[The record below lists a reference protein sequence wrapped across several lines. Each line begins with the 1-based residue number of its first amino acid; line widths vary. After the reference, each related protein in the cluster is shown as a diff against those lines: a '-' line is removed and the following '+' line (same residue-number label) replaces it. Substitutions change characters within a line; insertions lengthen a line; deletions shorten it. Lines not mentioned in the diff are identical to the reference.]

1 MLKMKIIQIIICFLF
16 FIVPL
21 LKINAQ
27 SSISLSTGISIDINN
42 TQSFYQVPFSL
53 IWKPFKDKKMPVFLE
68 FDYAFP
74 LGSNSTGE
82 AYSLNPSLPQKIILR
97 EKISPYVFTVS
108 LGFRIHLLTT
118 KKNNIFYLN
127 VAPFAICN
135 QTINVSYKNYDKAN
149 YEVMN
154 PDVNSKDGGL
164 VMSIAPVYYFH
175 KAKQDLMI
183 MLHLQT
189 PLLKGNRDYY
199 LSYKYMAPLQLTFG
213 YNFYYNK

>member
-1 MLKMKIIQIIICFLF
+1 MKIFHLVIWFLF
-16 FIVPL
+16 FTSAT
-21 LKINAQ
+21 LKSSAQ
-27 SSISLSTGISIDINN
+27 SSISLSTGISTDINN

-53 IWKPFKDKKMPVFLE
+53 IWKPFRDKKAPIFLE
-68 FDYAFP
+68 LDYAFP

-82 AYSLNPSLPQKIILR
+82 AYTLNPALAEKVILR
-97 EKISPYVFTVS
+97 EKISPYVFTFS

-127 VAPFAICN
+127 LAPLAICN

-154 PDVNSKDGGL
+154 PDVDSKDGGM

-175 KAKQDLMI
+175 KGKQDMML

-189 PLLKGNRDYY
+189 PLLKGNRDYQ
-199 LSYKYMAPLQLTFG
+199 LSYKYMAPMQLTFG